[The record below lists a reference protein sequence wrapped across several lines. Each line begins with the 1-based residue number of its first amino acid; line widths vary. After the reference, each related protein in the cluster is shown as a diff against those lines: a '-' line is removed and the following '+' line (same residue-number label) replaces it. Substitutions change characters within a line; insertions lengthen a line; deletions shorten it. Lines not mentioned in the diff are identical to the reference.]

1 MMRRYEILLLTV
13 PEITADEVKSIETQ
27 VEKLIKQVNGSI
39 ILFDRWG
46 KYKLAYPVRKNEYGV
61 YYLFRFEIPQ
71 DAIVLEDLK
80 ALLKVKLYSVIMR
93 HMVSVLELSAGTAYQ
108 RPPSLEETPAREAG
122 SFYKDRQE
130 GGFSR
135 GPRRPFR
142 DQYGDNEG
150 GERGDFRRSESG
162 DAQGGAHGDE

>member
-27 VEKLIKQVNGSI
+27 VDKEIKQTKGSV

-61 YYLFRFEIPQ
+61 YFLVRFEMPEE
-71 DAIVLEDLK
+71 ATTLLEDLK
-80 ALLKVKLYSVIMR
+80 ALLKVKLYSTVMR
-93 HMVSVLELSAGTAYQ
+93 HMISVLAPDASTVYQ
-108 RPPSLEETPAREAG
+108 RPPSLEETPVREAG

-135 GPRRPFR
+135 GGGRRRFR
-142 DQYGDNEG
+142 DDDEG
-150 GERGDFRRSESG
+150 GERGDFRRSDMS
-162 DAQGGAHGDE
+162 DDQALGDE

>member
-27 VEKLIKQVNGSI
+27 VDKVIKQVNGSV

-46 KYKLAYPVRKNEYGV
+46 KYKLAYPVRNNEYGV
-61 YYLFRFEIPQ
+61 YFLNRFEVPQ
-71 DAIVLEDLK
+71 EANVLEDLK
-80 ALLKVKLYSVIMR
+80 ALLMVKLYSVVMR
-93 HMVSVLELSAGTAYQ
+93 HMVSVLEPSASMVYQ

-135 GPRRPFR
+135 GPRRRFR
-142 DQYGDNEG
+142 DQFSDDEG
-150 GERGDFRRSESG
+150 GERSDFRRTEV
-162 DAQGGAHGDE
+162 AETHEETLGDE

>member
-1 MMRRYEILLLTV
+1 MMRKYEALLLTV

-27 VEKLIKQVNGSI
+27 VDKEIKQVNGSI

-61 YYLFRFEIPQ
+61 YFLVRFELPQ
-71 DAIVLEDLK
+71 EAKVLEALK
-80 ALLKVKLYSVIMR
+80 ALFAVKLYSVIMR
-93 HMVSVLELSAGTAYQ
+93 HMISVLDPQAGTAYQ

-135 GPRRPFR
+135 GPCRRFR
-142 DQYGDNEG
+142 DQFSDEEG
-150 GERGDFRRSESG
+150 GEHGDFKPSE
-162 DAQGGAHGDE
+162 QGDENVLGDE